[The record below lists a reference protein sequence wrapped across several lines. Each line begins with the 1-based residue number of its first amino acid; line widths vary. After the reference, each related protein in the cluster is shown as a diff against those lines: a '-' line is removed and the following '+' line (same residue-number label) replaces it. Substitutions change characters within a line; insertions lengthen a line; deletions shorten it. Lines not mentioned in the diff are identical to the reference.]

1 MKYNTGL
8 AFQPGDHDR
17 GVRSSSGDDNDSVA
31 HPRSS
36 SFSTPTQIWMIY
48 EAQQVNVGLSV

>member
-1 MKYNTGL
+1 MKQITGL

-17 GVRSSSGDDNDSVA
+17 GVRSSIGDDNDSVV

-36 SFSTPTQIWMIY
+36 SFSTPTQIRVIH
-48 EAQQVNVGLSV
+48 EA